1 MRHLLISAV
10 LLLTAL
16 PAGAASFGSIV
27 EKVESNLGIR
37 KVRIPGAGLIVN
49 SFVFVKRPGGASSLN
64 FATFEGDMAR
74 FQSSVRQAAGKDWRP
89 MVTVHSRRD
98 NEDVVIYVKASGG
111 KFELLIASSEAG
123 EATLVQLKLDGAR
136 ILDWMRDPVRM
147 NGSVST
153 SIQ

>member
-1 MRHLLISAV
+1 MKRLLITAVV
-10 LLLTAL
+10 LLSAL

-27 EKVESNLGIR
+27 EKVESDLGIR
-37 KVRIPGAGLIVN
+37 KVRIPGAGLLVN
-49 SFVFVKRPGGASSLN
+49 SFVFIKRPGGASSLN

-74 FQSSVRQAAGKDWRP
+74 FQSSVRRAAGGGWLP
-89 MVTVHSRRD
+89 MVTVHSRKD

-111 KFELLIASSEAG
+111 KFELLIATSEPG
-123 EATLVQLKLDGAR
+123 EATLVQLKLNGER
-136 ILDWMRDPVRM
+136 ILDWMRDPVKM